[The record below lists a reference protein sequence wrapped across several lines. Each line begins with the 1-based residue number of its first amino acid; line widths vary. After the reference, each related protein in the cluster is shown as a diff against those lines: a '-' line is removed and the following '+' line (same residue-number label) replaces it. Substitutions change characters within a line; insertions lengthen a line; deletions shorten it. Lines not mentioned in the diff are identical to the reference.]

1 LRPRSGRL
9 TRSRAGKRIRE
20 TVHMELT
27 ERILNDAGGWQ
38 VMKQARG
45 LHGLG
50 RVRDAR
56 WSDGILQ
63 GIVREGETEFRAG
76 LKIQSKTRIENTCTC
91 RDSRVRSLICAHSIA
106 VGLEVLKP
114 SARPSVATM
123 TPPATAAET
132 QAGREKNPAVH
143 GTGSVA
149 SHGEGDPQ
157 QSGKTCLPAAFS
169 LVEGEPVELH
179 LVLPPNLVQASARGA
194 VAFGVEA
201 VLGPKRVLLSAVNP
215 RAKYRFDRHD
225 WRILEALW
233 RVEPRREGE
242 AFPGAL
248 TLKTE
253 GLFEILSACDGHPRL
268 TLGKRMPLRVQTTG
282 MRPAL
287 FSEVHANGDFSL
299 RCEVPSGVGLMFG
312 KKLLWGFHDDIIQPV
327 CVGLPAVYQQLLSA
341 PVRIPASSVAVFLQR
356 EWVLF
361 LDAFNCE
368 NVTLPEKVVSA
379 AQSTLESGESPG
391 HGRSAMAHAVAE
403 VGAQGASG
411 GGPDRAGLGSAA
423 FDLSL
428 EGSLNFLSGTLRV
441 SYGDRRTTLS
451 SRASTHRG
459 DRAAEEA
466 ALERLQRAGFG
477 PPDAEGKMVLRGEMP
492 ILEFFARTLPS
503 LQREWRVELGE
514 RFTHVT
520 GGIQRIE
527 PKLEITSSGENW
539 FELDVAM
546 QSSAGERF
554 SGVEIQRLIQSGR
567 SHLKRKD
574 GSVAVFDPVLLDE
587 FQQVLRDCE
596 PEQRQ
601 AGRYRI
607 ANRQAGF
614 LQGFVE
620 QQGATMDA
628 PPHWRQ
634 WAVSTRNADALKPI
648 PLGDLE
654 QQLRGYQKQGVYW
667 MHFLAQNGLGG
678 VLADEMG
685 LGKTIQA
692 LAFLRTLGGRRLV
705 VAPSSLLTHW
715 QREAEKFCPTLKV
728 LVMAGAG
735 RHGRLI
741 SEFEKADLVITS
753 YPLLRRDIDWYRG
766 EEFSAVVL
774 DEGQHI
780 KNPDSQIAQSVFML
794 RSKRRFVLTG
804 TPLENS
810 VRDVWSLFHFAM
822 PGYLGTRSD
831 FRERYEVPITQQPG
845 GAEHQRMVRRV
856 SPFVLRRTKKAVVKE
871 LPDKIEQV
879 IWCELSSAQREAY
892 GKLVDLTRREVSRAE
907 ELKNQGQARIL
918 MLTALLRLRQACNDL
933 RLLGGDFA
941 AAADE
946 PEDASGGEDTEGA
959 PIAEAERRSGKMA
972 ALGQLFEQAQQ
983 GGHRMLIFSQFSSM
997 LDLLQDWMESRRID
1011 FCRLDGST
1019 RDRTA
1024 QVDRFQTGGV
1034 PVFLVSLKAGGVG
1047 LNLTA
1052 ADTVVHFDPW
1062 WNPAVEAQATDRA
1075 HRIGQKS
1082 VVTSYKLI
1090 MRGTVEEKILS
1101 LQGRKKALMDA
1112 LVESEQ
1118 PMMDGLT
1125 MNDLSELLA

>member
-1 LRPRSGRL
+1 
-9 TRSRAGKRIRE
+9 
-20 TVHMELT
+20 MELT

-38 VMKQARG
+38 VMRQARG

-50 RVRDAR
+50 RVREAH
-56 WSDGILQ
+56 WSHGVLQ

-76 LKIQSKTRIENTCTC
+76 LKIQSKTHIENTCTC

-114 SARPSVATM
+114 AVRPLSA
-123 TPPATAAET
+123 PPTTTAAPH
-132 QAGREKNPAVH
+132 ADRENNPALDGKGGMVSDSD
-143 GTGSVA
+143 GGQRQPSKA
-149 SHGEGDPQ
+149 S
-157 QSGKTCLPAAFS
+157 LPAAFS
-169 LVEGEPVELH
+169 LIEGAAVELH
-179 LVLPPNLVQASARGA
+179 LVLPPNLVQAAARGV
-194 VAFGVEA
+194 VACGVEA
-201 VLGPKRVLLSAVNP
+201 VVGTKRVLLSAVDP
-215 RAKYRFDRHD
+215 RGKYRCDRND

-233 RVEPRREGE
+233 RVQPRREGE
-242 AFPGAL
+242 AFPGML
-248 TLKTE
+248 TLNNE

-268 TLGKRMPLRVQTTG
+268 TLGKRMSLRVQTAG

-287 FSEVHANGDFSL
+287 FSEIHANGDFSL

-312 KKLLWGFHDDIIQPV
+312 KKAVWGFHDEVIQPV

-341 PVRIPASSVAVFLQR
+341 PVRIPAASVAVFLQR
-356 EWVLF
+356 EWVCF

-368 NVTLPEKVVSA
+368 NVTLPGKGAYGAGELAKAGSA
-379 AQSTLESGESPG
+379 AIADRLHPVPHRAAGEGPE
-391 HGRSAMAHAVAE
+391 HGS
-403 VGAQGASG
+403 
-411 GGPDRAGLGSAA
+411 LGSAA

-441 SYGDRRTTLS
+441 SYGNRRTTLS
-451 SRASTHRG
+451 SCVSTHRG
-459 DRAAEEA
+459 DRAAEQG
-466 ALERLQRAGFG
+466 ALERLQLAGFG
-477 PPDAEGKMVLRGEMP
+477 PPDAEGKMVLRGEIP

-520 GGIQRIE
+520 AGIQRIE
-527 PKLEITSSGENW
+527 PKLQVTSSGENW

-567 SHLKRKD
+567 SHLKRRD
-574 GSVAVFDPVLLDE
+574 GSIAVFNPVLLDE

-614 LQGFVE
+614 LHGFLE

-648 PLGDLE
+648 PLGDLD

-692 LAFLRTLGGRRLV
+692 LAFLRTLAGRRLV
-705 VAPSSLLTHW
+705 VAPSSLLTNW
-715 QREAEKFCPTLKV
+715 QREAERFCPTLKV

-735 RHGRLI
+735 RHERLI

-753 YPLLRRDIDWYRG
+753 YPLLRRDLDWYRG
-766 EEFSAVVL
+766 EDFSAVVL

-780 KNPDSQIAQSVFML
+780 KNPDSQVAQSVFML

-831 FRERYEVPITQQPG
+831 FRERYEVPITQDPG

-879 IWCELSSAQREAY
+879 IWCELSPAQREAY

-918 MLTALLRLRQACNDL
+918 MLTALLRLRQA
-933 RLLGGDFA
+933 
-941 AAADE
+941 
-946 PEDASGGEDTEGA
+946 
-959 PIAEAERRSGKMA
+959 
-972 ALGQLFEQAQQ
+972 
-983 GGHRMLIFSQFSSM
+983 
-997 LDLLQDWMESRRID
+997 
-1011 FCRLDGST
+1011 
-1019 RDRTA
+1019 
-1024 QVDRFQTGGV
+1024 
-1034 PVFLVSLKAGGVG
+1034 
-1047 LNLTA
+1047 
-1052 ADTVVHFDPW
+1052 
-1062 WNPAVEAQATDRA
+1062 
-1075 HRIGQKS
+1075 
-1082 VVTSYKLI
+1082 
-1090 MRGTVEEKILS
+1090 
-1101 LQGRKKALMDA
+1101 
-1112 LVESEQ
+1112 
-1118 PMMDGLT
+1118 
-1125 MNDLSELLA
+1125 